1 MKFDSINLKL
11 HEGGFCECC
20 GTLQKFQLTYMDGCE
35 WCMDCMRCNSDVE
48 FNQDFVDRANEMI
61 DEFKVKKYIEEIE
74 EITGKKVILKE
85 ID

>member
-1 MKFDSINLKL
+1 MNL

-20 GTLQKFQLTYMDGCE
+20 GKLQKFQLTYIGGCE
-35 WCMDCMRCNSDVE
+35 WCLDCLMCNEDLE

-61 DEFKVKKYIEEIE
+61 DEFKVDEYIKEIE
-74 EITGKKVILKE
+74 EITGKKVFLRE